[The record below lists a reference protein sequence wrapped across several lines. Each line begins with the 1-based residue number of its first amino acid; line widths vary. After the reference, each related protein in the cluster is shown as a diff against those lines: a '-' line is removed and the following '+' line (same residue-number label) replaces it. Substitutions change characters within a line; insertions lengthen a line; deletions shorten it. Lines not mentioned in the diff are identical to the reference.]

1 MVYSSSPWKILRS
14 IFCFRVAGF
23 KSMLRRTSMRTAE
36 ANVLNRKSSLGRSID
51 LAAIFGLSCA
61 IFLQAQSTN
70 ASLTGR
76 VTDPTRAVLPEAK
89 VIVINSD
96 TGVRY
101 QGITNQTGSYYV
113 TDLPPGRY
121 RIEVEKIGFKA
132 VIKSDLTLH
141 VQDAL
146 EVNFEMVLGSALE
159 SVMVE
164 NDTVL
169 LDTESSTMG
178 TVVEQRK
185 ANELPLNGRNVFN
198 LIELAPSVVPQG
210 SSTGTP
216 VGVNPFGWGNYQVNG
231 SFGNQSAEYLDG
243 QPLNIGYINLPVLIP
258 IQDSIQEFRVQTSN
272 LGPEWGKFAGGVTNL
287 STKGGTNSLHGE
299 VYEYLRNQ
307 IFNANDYFL
316 NAAGKPTPPWVQN
329 QFGAE
334 IGGPLRIPGHRA
346 NRTFWFASWE
356 GFRLRTAQPFTTT
369 VPDSKE
375 LSGDVSEICRSGFT
389 NGICNDRGLDA
400 KGGVVV
406 IDQIYDPC
414 AGNVNAQGACPG
426 STATPTPF
434 PGNVIPANRIN
445 PTSKK
450 LLSLWPAPTNLT
462 AITNNFTTAA
472 RTGGNQN
479 QVVGRVD
486 QEITYKQKLFV
497 RINYWNMLDL
507 PIDPLGT
514 GLCADRCAEKYST
527 HAATAVYNYSISP
540 TSSFDFTAS
549 MSRFKYNR
557 TPKNVGFDL
566 TSIGWPAS
574 YNATIPSFM
583 RTPPT
588 PCVAN
593 ITDNIMCTQG
603 QSFIQDRNTQFDLS
617 PRVTMLQGRHQYQ
630 FGLQIEVGRDNYSQ
644 TNVASGAFAFCAPG
658 KPCFTSLPGVSGT
671 GFSFAD
677 FLLGYADNF
686 SNSENHFFAQ
696 AVVPGFIAG
705 QQIYRAFYFGDTW
718 HATSRLTLNLGLRYE
733 LQGPWSE
740 RFNRLSYFDPEA
752 SNFLTQFLPAGSAPV
767 KGDVFLVDPHS
778 RNNVRLEKLAL
789 SPRLGFALA
798 VEPRTVVR
806 GGYGIFW
813 IPNYVSFAL
822 NPLNDMVNAAT
833 TTYIGTLDGTHPIS
847 TIALPFPAGISAPP
861 GRSLG
866 TQGTQQYLTQV
877 VQSITEVDRNNHP
890 EGYVQQWNLNVEH
903 ELPAGV
909 VVSAAYVGSKGTH
922 LAQYSQQVNQI
933 SDQLLAQ
940 AAAQVNPALPDSRQ
954 NVSILKSAPN
964 PFFIDGEALALTA
977 STTTAGQLLRPY
989 PQYTSVQ
996 LAGQGSYASIYHS
1009 FQLTVQKRFAGAG
1022 SLLAAYTNAKLI
1034 SDTDTLTSWLETGV
1048 GAIQDNYNPRDERSL
1063 SSQDVPQRL
1072 VISYVLDLPF
1082 GRGKKFLPAVEGAMD
1097 KLISGWGIDGVTTF
1111 QRGFPLVFSN
1121 GQANGTTL
1129 FGGGSRPNFAPGC
1142 IASVAGPAATK
1153 LGNPNDSSA
1162 LRWFNTA
1169 CFSAPADFTFGNEPR
1184 VDPQLRSQG
1193 INNFD
1198 FAMFK
1203 KTMFGR
1209 DGNYGLE
1216 FRTEFFNL
1224 FNRTQFAPPNT
1235 TCCASNNKNFGV
1247 VTSTAPGTN
1256 PRLVQFA
1263 LKFLF

>member
-1 MVYSSSPWKILRS
+1 MP
-14 IFCFRVAGF
+14 RVTG
-23 KSMLRRTSMRTAE
+23 
-36 ANVLNRKSSLGRSID
+36 
-51 LAAIFGLSCA
+51 LAALFSLIWA
-61 IFLQAQSTN
+61 ISLHAQSTN

-76 VTDPTRAVLPEAK
+76 VTDPTRAVIAEAR
-89 VIVINSD
+89 VIVINTG

-101 QGITNQTGSYYV
+101 EGITNQTGSYYV
-113 TDLPPGRY
+113 TDLPPGGY
-121 RIEVEKIGFKA
+121 RIEIEKIGFKA
-132 VIKSDLTLH
+132 VIKTDLILH

-164 NDTVL
+164 GETPL

-287 STKGGTNSLHGE
+287 STKGGTSSLHGE
-299 VYEYLRNQ
+299 VYEYLRNK

-316 NAAGKPTPPWVQN
+316 KAAGNPTPPWVQN
-329 QFGAE
+329 QFGVE
-334 IGGPLRIPGHRA
+334 IGGPFRLPGQRQNKA
-346 NRTFWFASWE
+346 FWFLSWE

-369 VPDSKE
+369 VPDTKQ
-375 LSGDVSEICRSGFT
+375 LNGDLSEICRSGFT
-389 NGICNDRGLDA
+389 NGICNDRGQDA
-400 KGGVVV
+400 VGNAVV

-414 AGNVNAQGACPG
+414 AGIVNAQGACPG
-426 STATPTPF
+426 STATPIPF
-434 PGNVIPANRIN
+434 LGNVIPANRIN
-445 PTSKK
+445 PTSKQ
-450 LLSLWPAPTNLT
+450 LLNLWPAPTKAGAL
-462 AITNNFTTAA
+462 TNNFTTAA
-472 RTGGNQN
+472 RTGGDQN
-479 QVVGRVD
+479 QVVARID
-486 QEITYKQKLFV
+486 QDITYKQKLFV

-514 GLCADRCAEKYST
+514 GLCADRCAERYST
-527 HAATAVYNYSISP
+527 HAVAAVYNYSISP
-540 TSSFDFTAS
+540 TSSFDFSAS
-549 MSRFKYNR
+549 VSRFKYNR
-557 TPKNVGFDL
+557 TPKNAGFDL

-574 YNATIPSFM
+574 YNTSIPAFM

-593 ITDNIMCTQG
+593 VADNIMCTQG

-617 PRVTMLQGRHQYQ
+617 PRVTMMQGRHQYQ
-630 FGLQIEVGRDNYSQ
+630 FGLQVELGRDNYSQ
-644 TNVASGAFAFCAPG
+644 TNVASAAFDFCAPG
-658 KPCFTSLPGVSGT
+658 KACFTSLPGVSGT

-686 SNSENHFFAQ
+686 SNFENHFFDQ
-696 AVVPGFIAG
+696 AVVPGFTAG
-705 QQIYRAFYFGDTW
+705 QQIYRALYFGDTW

-740 RFNRLSYFDPEA
+740 RFNRLSYFDPSA
-752 SNFLTQFLPAGSAPV
+752 TNFLTRYLPPGSTPV
-767 KGDVFLVDPHS
+767 KGDVFLVDSRS
-778 RNNVRLEKLAL
+778 RNNIPLEKFAF
-789 SPRLGFALA
+789 SPRLGFAFA
-798 VEPRTVVR
+798 IDPKTVVR
-806 GGYGIFW
+806 SGYGIFW
-813 IPNYVSFAL
+813 VPNYVSFAL
-822 NPLNDMVNAAT
+822 NPLNDMVNAAST
-833 TTYIGTLDGTHPIS
+833 TFTGTLDGTHPIN
-847 TIALPFPAGISAPP
+847 TIALPFPDGISAPP
-861 GRSLG
+861 GRGLG

-877 VQSITEVDRNNHP
+877 VQSITEADRRNHP
-890 EGYVQQWNLNVEH
+890 EAYVQQWNLNVER
-903 ELPAGV
+903 ELPQGFV
-909 VVSAAYVGSKGTH
+909 LSAAYVGSKGTH
-922 LAQYSQQVNQI
+922 LAQYSQQINQI
-933 SDQLLAQ
+933 SDTLLAQ
-940 AAAQVNPALPDSRQ
+940 AAAQVNPALPDPRQ
-954 NVSILKSAPN
+954 HVSILESVPN
-964 PFFIDGEALALTA
+964 PFFIDGKALALTA

-996 LAGQGSYASIYHS
+996 LAGQGSYGSIYHS
-1009 FQLTVQKRFAGAG
+1009 LQLTVQKRFAGAG
-1022 SLLAAYTNAKLI
+1022 SVLVAYTNAKLI

-1048 GAIQDNYNPRDERSL
+1048 GSIQDNYHPRAERSL

-1082 GRGKKFLPAVEGAMD
+1082 GRGRRFLPAVLGATD
-1097 KLISGWGIDGVTTF
+1097 KVVSGWGVDGVTTF
-1111 QRGFPLVFSN
+1111 QRGFPLIFSN

-1129 FGGGSRPNFAPGC
+1129 FGGGSRPNFVPGC
-1142 IASVAGPAATK
+1142 HASVSAPDSSR
-1153 LGNPNDSSA
+1153 LGNFNDPTA
-1162 LRWFNTA
+1162 PRWFNTA
-1169 CFSAPADFTFGNEPR
+1169 CFTAPADFTFGNEPR
-1184 VDPQLRSQG
+1184 VDPRLRSQG

-1198 FAMFK
+1198 FALFK
-1203 KTMFGR
+1203 KTAFGR
-1209 DGNYGLE
+1209 DGNFALE

-1235 TCCASNNKNFGV
+1235 TCCTSNNKNFGV
-1247 VTSTAPGTN
+1247 VTSTAAGTN
-1256 PRLVQFA
+1256 PRLIQFA